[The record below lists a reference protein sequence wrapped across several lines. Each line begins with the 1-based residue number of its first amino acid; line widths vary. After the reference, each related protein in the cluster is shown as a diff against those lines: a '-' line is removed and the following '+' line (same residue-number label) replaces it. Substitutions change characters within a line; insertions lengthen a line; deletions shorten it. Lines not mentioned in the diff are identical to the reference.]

1 MMSAP
6 PESFQQKA
14 SCRYLPLAREDAQ
27 CDCPLL
33 TIGKRKETTT
43 CI

>member
-6 PESFQQKA
+6 PESSNRKLLGGIFLFA
-14 SCRYLPLAREDAQ
+14 MEDAQ

-43 CI
+43 